1 MVIGVPSESSPHEKR
16 VALVP
21 GVVPLLIKAGV
32 KVLVERGAGE
42 TAGFPDAAYEEQG
55 ANLAADRGRLL
66 SMAEVLVQ
74 VHGLDPDA
82 KRTDRKLPGRDQ
94 TLIGLLNPL
103 GAPEAVRELAAKG
116 ATSFALELLPRISRA
131 QSMDALTSMAS
142 ISGYKGVLMA
152 AGLLGKMFP
161 MMITAAGTITPS
173 RVFVIGAGVAGLQA
187 IATAHRLGAVIQAY
201 DVRPA
206 VKEQVESLGAKF
218 VELELESKGAEAA
231 SGYAADMGEDF
242 YRRQRELLTRVVAE
256 SDVVITT
263 AAIPGK
269 KAPVLITSEAVEGM
283 RRGGVIIDLA
293 AETGGNCQLTQPG
306 RTVDVRG
313 VTVIGPLNLS
323 STVPYHAS
331 QMYARN
337 VTSFLLNLVKD
348 GELQLNLEDQ
358 IIRDTLLTH
367 KGDVANPAMRQS
379 LGLPELTASSS
390 EEKRPDA

>member
-1 MVIGVPSESSPHEKR
+1 MVIGVPTESSADEKR
-16 VALVP
+16 VAIVP
-21 GVVPLLIKAGV
+21 GVLPLLTKAGV
-32 KVLVERGAGE
+32 KVVVERGAGE
-42 TAGFPDAAYEEQG
+42 TAGFSDAMYLEQG
-55 ANLAADRGRLL
+55 ASLASDRSRLL
-66 SMAEVLVQ
+66 SMAEIFVQ
-74 VHGLDPDA
+74 VHGLDLDTR
-82 KRTDRKLPGRDQ
+82 RTDRNLPGQDQ
-94 TLIGLLNPL
+94 ILIGLLNPL
-103 GAPEAVRELAAKG
+103 GASKAVGELAARG
-116 ATSFALELLPRISRA
+116 VTSFALELLPRISRA

-142 ISGYKGVLMA
+142 ISGYKAVLMA

-173 RVFVIGAGVAGLQA
+173 RVFVIGAGVAGLQS
-187 IATAHRLGAVIQAY
+187 IATAHRLGAVVQAY

-218 VELELESKGAEAA
+218 VELELERKGAEAA

-269 KAPVLITSEAVEGM
+269 KAPVLVTSEAVEGM

-293 AETGGNCQLTQPG
+293 SETGGNCQLTQPG
-306 RTVDVRG
+306 GTVDVRS

-337 VTSFLLNLVKD
+337 VTAFLLNLLKN
-348 GELQLNLEDQ
+348 GELALNLEDQ

-367 KGDVANPAMRQS
+367 KGEVANPVVRQS
-379 LGLPELTASSS
+379 LGLPALTTSIG
-390 EEKRPDA
+390 EQKRPDA

>member
-161 MMITAAGTITPS
+161 MMITAAGTIPPP

-293 AETGGNCQLTQPG
+293 AETGGG
-306 RTVDVRG
+306 RKG
-313 VTVIGPLNLS
+313 VG
-323 STVPYHAS
+323 
-331 QMYARN
+331 
-337 VTSFLLNLVKD
+337 
-348 GELQLNLEDQ
+348 
-358 IIRDTLLTH
+358 
-367 KGDVANPAMRQS
+367 
-379 LGLPELTASSS
+379 
-390 EEKRPDA
+390 